1 MGRDKM
7 DGSKLRYIESG
18 LRSEAVALN
27 ASTALLTKVRYTSG
41 ENTYDADYFYD
52 DDGRLSEIEGWLTSN
67 GNGLRYAYDDA
78 GRLTRLT
85 DYDNSTLDYTYDGS
99 GNVLTLNDYHGNSTV
114 YTYTD
119 TGQLS
124 TITAPGSKVWDFDYN
139 ALGQP
144 TQYSHPNGMTTA
156 YTYDSRN
163 RLSKIE
169 HKDGQTVTDSFDYD
183 LDDMGNITRTTQ
195 ADSSYWLYEYD
206 ERYRLTKAERMTA
219 GAELAKRYAYTYDDG
234 DNLVTKAVYTP
245 GSGTVTSAF
254 TCNSANEM
262 TAMAQGGTT
271 TNFAYDAW
279 GRMTSK
285 SQGGYTATYAYR
297 YGSKLYSVSSS
308 FPSEGNVTYNY
319 GADQKR
325 RSRTAGGSTTRYNW
339 DVGWTVL
346 NEEDGNGALTRTF
359 VGRSLADVSGTNPVT
374 GTWRYYFHDNLGS
387 TRRLREA
394 NKSSLGQYEYT
405 PYGLIYAESGLSQ
418 IPRKYTGHDPD
429 FTTMLYFAPF
439 RYYNPVAARWMTR
452 DPLGMVDGVNVYA
465 YVQSNPVTYSDEIG
479 TTARCC
485 VRFGIA
491 LSGRGSNRHVGPNPP
506 AKRRCRTDEL
516 AECFFKCWVKCRQIG
531 MVYSG
536 VSCYALRKWY
546 IPYIIA
552 VYDLHCYCTCCTS

>member
-1 MGRDKM
+1 MTISAARRTWDNPIARVLY
-7 DGSKLRYIESG
+7 DAADASAPSSPEHL
-18 LRSEAVALN
+18 
-27 ASTALLTKVRYTSG
+27 ASTS
-41 ENTYDADYFYD
+41 
-52 DDGRLSEIEGWLTSN
+52 

-99 GNVLTLNDYHGNSTV
+99 GNVLTLNDYHGKSTT

-144 TQYSHPNGMTTA
+144 TQYSHPNGMTTV

-206 ERYRLTKAERMTA
+206 ERYRVTKAERMTA

-285 SQGGYTATYAYR
+285 SQGAYTGTYAYR
-297 YGSKLYSVSSS
+297 YGSKLYSVASN

-325 RSRTAGGSTTRYNW
+325 RMRTAGGSTTRYNW
-339 DVGWTVL
+339 DLGWTVL
-346 NEEDGNGALTRTF
+346 NEEDGNGTLTRTF
-359 VGRSLADVSGTNPVT
+359 VGRSLADVSGSNPVT

-405 PYGLIYAESGLSQ
+405 PYGLVYAETGVSE

-429 FTTMLYFAPF
+429 FATMLYYAPS
-439 RYYNPVAARWMTR
+439 RYYNPVVARWMTR
-452 DPLGMVDGVNVYA
+452 DPLGMVDGVNVYG
-465 YVQSNPVTYSDEIG
+465 YVGANPVNATDPLGLTWAGALCRATVWAAAGAICAAVACGCSIG
-479 TTARCC
+479 STIT
-485 VRFGIA
+485 VFG
-491 LSGRGSNRHVGPNPP
+491 LV
-506 AKRRCRTDEL
+506 
-516 AECFFKCWVKCRQIG
+516 
-531 MVYSG
+531 
-536 VSCYALRKWY
+536 
-546 IPYIIA
+546 IPCSVVIVA
-552 VYDLHCYCTCCTS
+552 ACG